1 MWWRFKRIGVES
13 IILAAIGALLF
24 FTGLITNPALSLFL
38 FKALLVSG
46 GIIHAHIIRKFFFP
60 YIDFKE
66 STDPYH
72 KLLVIVIYA
81 VVVMAWASG
90 G

>member
-1 MWWRFKRIGVES
+1 MWWRFRRIGVES
-13 IILAAIGALLF
+13 IILAAIGVMLF

-46 GIIHAHIIRKFFFP
+46 GILHAHIIRKFFFP
-60 YIDFKE
+60 YIDFKNNE
-66 STDPYH
+66 DPYH

-81 VVVMAWASG
+81 VVLLCWSSG